1 MPQNPSSTPDVLIVG
16 AGAMGLTSGYH
27 LHLAGAEVTFLVRPQ
42 RAENLAR
49 PQVLYSYDDA
59 SLKRF
64 SGYRVLS
71 DVGNTGDRAY
81 DYVIVTLDGASSR
94 SAEGTALL
102 NDLGDAIRNTAAVVI
117 IGGIGLDLRLHCLDA
132 LDIGEERVIS
142 GWLGLLAHQVAS
154 TDLPVHPPTDPHVLA
169 QADMAY
175 RTLSAGGF
183 MVEDRFPGVAARFKA
198 LYDGCGVSRCD
209 VVDHDHF
216 PAQVAGLFP
225 VFQACHL
232 MGWPPAARL
241 TDHEETWRL
250 AVDAVREVVS
260 VHGDSRT
267 EAVSGENLT
276 RMLVTFEKESLPLDW
291 NGFNAF
297 HHGAK
302 VARQDLKLLR
312 DYVAAGERQGKHMPS
327 LRQLVAAATAFHRRN
342 A

>member
-232 MGWPPAARL
+232 MGWPPAARPTTKKPGGL
-241 TDHEETWRL
+241 RSTRSGRSSPSMGTAARKRS
-250 AVDAVREVVS
+250 AVRI
-260 VHGDSRT
+260 
-267 EAVSGENLT
+267 
-276 RMLVTFEKESLPLDW
+276 
-291 NGFNAF
+291 
-297 HHGAK
+297 
-302 VARQDLKLLR
+302 
-312 DYVAAGERQGKHMPS
+312 
-327 LRQLVAAATAFHRRN
+327 
-342 A
+342 